1 MTKVAQSATKVL
13 QLVYHKVT
21 VQQMVRDSESRH
33 AGAEFPSSFPKGSMR
48 LDGFAS
54 RSNGCFKVSRTDLRK
69 RNSTV
74 GLLGST
80 DGECY
85 VERRQG
91 HLLAV
96 RALRAPR
103 CSSELSM

>member
-1 MTKVAQSATKVL
+1 
-13 QLVYHKVT
+13 
-21 VQQMVRDSESRH
+21 MVRDSESRH